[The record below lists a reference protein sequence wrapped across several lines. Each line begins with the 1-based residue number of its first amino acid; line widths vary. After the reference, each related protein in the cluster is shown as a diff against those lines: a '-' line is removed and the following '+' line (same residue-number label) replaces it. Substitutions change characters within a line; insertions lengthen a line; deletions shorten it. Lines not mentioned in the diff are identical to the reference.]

1 MDENSETKKFYTF
14 ARKNLRNL
22 VCTLLIWTITSV
34 SYFLLEFELKYLKGG
49 IFRDASAS
57 SLAEITGCI
66 IGGFLLIGHPS
77 KMRIRLTLVGVY
89 SFMLVGA
96 VSVWLCDR
104 HG

>member
-1 MDENSETKKFYTF
+1 M
-14 ARKNLRNL
+14 RNL
-22 VCTLLIWTITSV
+22 VCTLLIWTFTSV

-49 IFRDASAS
+49 VFRDASAS

-66 IGGFLLIGHPS
+66 FGGFLLIGHPS

-89 SFMLVGA
+89 SLMFLGA
-96 VSVWLCDR
+96 VSLWLSDR